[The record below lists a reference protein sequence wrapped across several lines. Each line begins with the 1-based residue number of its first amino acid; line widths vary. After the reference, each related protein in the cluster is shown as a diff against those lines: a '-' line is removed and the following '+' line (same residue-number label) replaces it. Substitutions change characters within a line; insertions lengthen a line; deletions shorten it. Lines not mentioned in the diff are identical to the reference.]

1 MIHVYHRTE
10 REKNIELA
18 GSKHNAS
25 TTVAEGYRGYTIKAG
40 IRYAADRE
48 EMRVRCRGLR

>member
-40 IRYAADRE
+40 IRYAADRD